1 MIESLA
7 KIVSHFPGAT
17 NRARCTAH
25 IVNLVS
31 KMILRQFDVRKK
43 TTKKPTKK
51 SPEKANETDD
61 IPTNTTKGPEPDED
75 DRIADDLDREEQEA
89 GDDEEDDDD
98 ELNKDVLT
106 DLEEIEEA
114 MKEEVSEVAKLVKPV
129 RQVLFKVR
137 LSLPLN
143 FITFVTLLLHL
154 LIYFYVQLRKL
165 AYAMKRSTTILL
177 PRWKEILEEIAAAEI
192 ANPSNKK
199 PLPVRIMP
207 RDVSTRWNSTYE
219 MLKFAYLYREAID
232 KITGERALKLRDYEL
247 LESEWETVK
256 QLRDSLKVCI
266 HCHYWTTNTNL
277 IIY

>member
-1 MIESLA
+1 MHCSYCQLGLENDPTPVWCQEKNYKEAYKEI
-7 KIVSHFPGAT
+7 
-17 NRARCTAH
+17 NR
-25 IVNLVS
+25 
-31 KMILRQFDVRKK
+31 
-43 TTKKPTKK
+43 K
-51 SPEKANETDD
+51 SERDGRH
-61 IPTNTTKGPEPDED
+61 TTKGPEPDED
-75 DRIADDLDREEQEA
+75 DRIADDLDREEQEV
-89 GDDEEDDDD
+89 GDDEEDDDV

-154 LIYFYVQLRKL
+154 LMYFYVQLRKL

>member
-31 KMILRQFDVRKK
+31 KMILHQFDVRKK

-75 DRIADDLDREEQEA
+75 DRIADDLDREEQEV
-89 GDDEEDDDD
+89 GDDEEDDDV

-154 LIYFYVQLRKL
+154 LMYFYVQLWKL

-177 PRWKEILEEIAAAEI
+177 PRWEILEEIAAAEI

-199 PLPVRIMP
+199 TLAGSDNASGCLDTLEFDLRNVEVCVFVPWGDRQDNGRACI
-207 RDVSTRWNSTYE
+207 
-219 MLKFAYLYREAID
+219 EAEGLWVV
-232 KITGERALKLRDYEL
+232 GERVGD
-247 LESEWETVK
+247 
-256 QLRDSLKVCI
+256 C
-266 HCHYWTTNTNL
+266 
-277 IIY
+277 